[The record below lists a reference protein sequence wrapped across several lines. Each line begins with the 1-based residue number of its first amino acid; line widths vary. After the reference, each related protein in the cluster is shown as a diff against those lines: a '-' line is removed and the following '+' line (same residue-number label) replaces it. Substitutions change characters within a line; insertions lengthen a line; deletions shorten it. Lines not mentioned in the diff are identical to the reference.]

1 MARLL
6 ALDVGSRRVGLA
18 ITDDSKLISQPMPYT
33 VDPSEL
39 SRTIKELTNDYE
51 IEKIV
56 VGLPKT
62 MAGKESKQ
70 TEAVRNLINHL
81 DLSVP
86 FEFFDER
93 LTTRQAEGLARLGST
108 LPIDSLAAQQLLEQY
123 LKLQSGK

>member
-93 LTTRQAEGLARLGST
+93 LTARQAEGLARLGST

>member
-51 IEKIV
+51 IEKID
-56 VGLPKT
+56 
-62 MAGKESKQ
+62 
-70 TEAVRNLINHL
+70 I
-81 DLSVP
+81 
-86 FEFFDER
+86 
-93 LTTRQAEGLARLGST
+93 
-108 LPIDSLAAQQLLEQY
+108 
-123 LKLQSGK
+123 